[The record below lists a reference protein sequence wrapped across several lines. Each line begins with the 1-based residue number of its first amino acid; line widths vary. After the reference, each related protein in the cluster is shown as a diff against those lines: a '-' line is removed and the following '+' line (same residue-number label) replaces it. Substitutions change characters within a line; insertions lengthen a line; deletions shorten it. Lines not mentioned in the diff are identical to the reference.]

1 LTTNII
7 KIISSLALCVLLL
20 AILSQVG
27 KAEPVYTVSGS
38 ELNDMKHYIELIR
51 QESQRLQSD
60 LKNSR
65 ISLEQAEERRRN
77 LESQLE
83 ELINGHKLLLEE
95 RNELET
101 LLKDLRE
108 SFEQLKTEAQRKIK
122 VLTIQRNIAVVLGA
136 ILAFL

>member
-1 LTTNII
+1 MQSTKLTFI
-7 KIISSLALCVLLL
+7 LLL
-20 AILSQVG
+20 LLFLLAMVLQVC
-27 KAEPVYTVSGS
+27 KAEPVYNVSGS

-51 QESQRLQSD
+51 QENRQLQND

-65 ISLEQAEERRRN
+65 ISLEQAEERRRS

-108 SFEQLKTEAQRKIK
+108 SFEQLRAEAQSKIRKL
-122 VLTIQRNIAVVLGA
+122 VVQRNLALIIA
-136 ILAFL
+136 ILAVFW

>member
-1 LTTNII
+1 MQSTKLTFI
-7 KIISSLALCVLLL
+7 LLL
-20 AILSQVG
+20 LLFLLAMVLQVC
-27 KAEPVYTVSGS
+27 KAEPVYNVSGS

-51 QESQRLQSD
+51 QENRQLQND

-65 ISLEQAEERRRN
+65 ISLEQAEERRRS

-108 SFEQLKTEAQRKIK
+108 SFEQLKTEAQSKIRKL
-122 VLTIQRNIAVVLGA
+122 VVQRNLALIIA
-136 ILAFL
+136 ILAVFW